1 MSNVAPPLPAPTGPV
16 PTAPWLRLLLLGA
29 ATLLLH
35 LLLLGGLE
43 FRLDPPSPTLQRPLI
58 TRTVTP
64 PPERPAPA
72 ARPQPRPQPAPPPVN
87 TPAPTPQPEPAAQ
100 APEIAAPVLPAE
112 AGEAAAPGQPDS
124 PPQATAPPAPPPATA
139 PLVPGSLRL
148 KYDIVGQVKQF
159 NYSAAGELL
168 WRHDGESY
176 EAELEVR
183 LFLLGSRKQTSR
195 GRITPEGLAPKR
207 FSDKVRSEV
216 AAHFEYD
223 KGKVIFSANTPEVPL
238 QPGAQDQLSIFMQI
252 ASLIAAEPQRYPR
265 GASFVMQAVGAR
277 ESDTW
282 RFVVDG
288 DERLGLPGGDQDTL
302 KLTRTPSRPHDLNVE
317 IWLAPAQ
324 GYLPVRIRLTQDNGD
339 YVDQQWRSSNAP

>member
-1 MSNVAPPLPAPTGPV
+1 MASSHSVPTGPL
-16 PTAPWLRLLLLGA
+16 PTAPWLRLTLLGA
-29 ATLLLH
+29 AILTLH
-35 LLLLGGLE
+35 LLLLGGLD
-43 FRLDPPSPTLQRPLI
+43 FRLDPPSPALQRPLV
-58 TRTVTP
+58 TRTVTSTVTAP
-64 PPERPAPA
+64 PA
-72 ARPQPRPQPAPPPVN
+72 ARPQPRPRPAPPVN
-87 TPAPTPQPEPAAQ
+87 TPAPEVLPQ
-100 APEIAAPVLPAE
+100 APAPATELAAPPTASPAE
-112 AGEAAAPGQPDS
+112 ASDAATAQPDS
-124 PPQATAPPAPPPATA
+124 PPQAAAPPAPPPPPA

-159 NYSAAGELL
+159 NYSATGELL
-168 WRHDGESY
+168 WRHDGERY

-195 GRITPEGLAPKR
+195 GRITPEGLAPTR

-223 KGKVIFSANTPEVPL
+223 KGRVIFSANTPEAPL

-252 ASLIAAEPQRYPR
+252 AGLIAAEPQRYPR
-265 GASFVMQAVGAR
+265 GATFEMQAVGAR
-277 ESDTW
+277 ESDSW

-288 DERLGLPGGDQDTL
+288 DERLSLPGGEQDTL
-302 KLTRTPSRPHDLNVE
+302 KLTRTPNRPHDLNVE

-339 YVDQQWRSSNAP
+339 YVDQQWRNSSAP

>member
-1 MSNVAPPLPAPTGPV
+1 VALPPPAIASYPPTV
-16 PTAPWLRLLLLGA
+16 PWRQLALLGA
-29 ATLLLH
+29 AVLTLH
-35 LLLLGGLE
+35 LLLLGGLD
-43 FRLDPPSPTLQRPLI
+43 FQLDPPSPTLQRPLI
-58 TRTVTP
+58 TRTIDP
-64 PPERPAPA
+64 PRPLPPAPA
-72 ARPQPRPQPAPPPVN
+72 ARPQRPRPAPPPPPVEAPAPKAAP
-87 TPAPTPQPEPAAQ
+87 TPAPAEIPTATVPTEAPTTTTAPAVTAS
-100 APEIAAPVLPAE
+100 APEAAPAPA
-112 AGEAAAPGQPDS
+112 
-124 PPQATAPPAPPPATA
+124 APPPAPT

-168 WRHDGESY
+168 WSHDGENY
-176 EAELEVR
+176 EAQLEVR

-223 KGKVIFSANTPEVPL
+223 KGQVIFSANTPEAPL

-252 ASLIAAEPQRYPR
+252 ASLIAAEPKRYPR
-265 GASFVMQAVGAR
+265 GTAFQMQAVGAR

-288 DERLGLPGGDQDTL
+288 DERLSLPGGDQDTL

-317 IWLAPAQ
+317 IWLAPAL

-339 YVDQQWRSSNAP
+339 YVDQQWRSSSAP

>member
-1 MSNVAPPLPAPTGPV
+1 MRPHPAPTGPQ

-29 ATLLLH
+29 ATLVLH
-35 LLLLGGLE
+35 LALLGGLD
-43 FRLDPPSPTLQRPLI
+43 FQPDPPSPTLQRPLI

-72 ARPQPRPQPAPPPVN
+72 ARPQPRPRPAPPPVS
-87 TPAPTPQPEPAAQ
+87 TPAPAPQPEPSTPT
-100 APEIAAPVLPAE
+100 PEVAAPASAQPAE
-112 AGEAAAPGQPDS
+112 ASVAAPPFPPDS
-124 PPQATAPPAPPPATA
+124 PSQATAPPAPPPAPT

-159 NYSAAGELL
+159 NYSATGELL

-223 KGKVIFSANTPEVPL
+223 KGKVIFSANTPEAPL

-265 GASFVMQAVGAR
+265 GTTFEMQAVGAR
-277 ESDTW
+277 ESDNW

-288 DERLGLPGGDQDTL
+288 DERLSLPGGDQDTL
-302 KLTRTPSRPHDLNVE
+302 KLTRTPNRPHDLNVE

-339 YVDQQWRSSNAP
+339 YVDQQWRSSSAP

>member
-1 MSNVAPPLPAPTGPV
+1 M
-16 PTAPWLRLLLLGA
+16 
-29 ATLLLH
+29 
-35 LLLLGGLE
+35 
-43 FRLDPPSPTLQRPLI
+43 
-58 TRTVTP
+58 
-64 PPERPAPA
+64 
-72 ARPQPRPQPAPPPVN
+72 
-87 TPAPTPQPEPAAQ
+87 
-100 APEIAAPVLPAE
+100 
-112 AGEAAAPGQPDS
+112 
-124 PPQATAPPAPPPATA
+124 
-139 PLVPGSLRL
+139 
-148 KYDIVGQVKQF
+148 
-159 NYSAAGELL
+159 
-168 WRHDGESY
+168 
-176 EAELEVR
+176 
-183 LFLLGSRKQTSR
+183 
-195 GRITPEGLAPKR
+195 
-207 FSDKVRSEV
+207 
-216 AAHFEYD
+216 
-223 KGKVIFSANTPEVPL
+223 PL

>member
-1 MSNVAPPLPAPTGPV
+1 MPTV
-16 PTAPWLRLLLLGA
+16 PWLRLLLLGA

-72 ARPQPRPQPAPPPVN
+72 ARPQARPRPAPPPVN

-124 PPQATAPPAPPPATA
+124 PPQASAPPAPPPAPA

-168 WRHDGESY
+168 WSHDGENY
-176 EAELEVR
+176 EAQLEVR

-223 KGKVIFSANTPEVPL
+223 KGQVIFSANTPEAPL

-265 GASFVMQAVGAR
+265 GTAFQMQAVGAR
-277 ESDTW
+277 ESDIW

-288 DERLGLPGGDQDTL
+288 DERLSLPGGDQDTL

-317 IWLAPAQ
+317 IWLAPAL

-339 YVDQQWRSSNAP
+339 YVDQQWRSSSAP